1 MPRANRGGAR
11 AAAGAVGGV
20 LTSCAAPFALRV
32 SCYRIMQ
39 KLCDAIHTVLPKL
52 MDGTQ
57 KRTVPAPG
65 TIRSSLIFCTARLAF
80 LCEKELHSPFEV

>member
-1 MPRANRGGAR
+1 MPRAARGGAR

-20 LTSCAAPFALRV
+20 LSILPPRRLRCACHVTV
-32 SCYRIMQ
+32 SCRSS
-39 KLCDAIHTVLPKL
+39 AIHTVLPKL

-57 KRTVPAPG
+57 KWTVPAPG
-65 TIRSSLIFCTARLAF
+65 MIRSSLIFCTVRLAF

>member
-1 MPRANRGGAR
+1 MPRADRGGAR

-20 LTSCAAPFALRV
+20 LSILPPRCLRCACRV
-32 SCYRIMQ
+32 TVACRSS
-39 KLCDAIHTVLPKL
+39 AIHTVLPKL
-52 MDGTQ
+52 MEGTQ

-65 TIRSSLIFCTARLAF
+65 TIRSSLIFCTACLAF